1 MKINRSI
8 LGIIIAIASLASI
21 GIFIHKSEVGPI
33 ITGFYRC
40 LFAIP
45 LLLIAEQF
53 SKKNDSTIPAKV
65 SHKSLFVLNSIAG
78 IALAM
83 DICVWNLSFKYTTM
97 AEANLIV
104 NLAPFL
110 ILPLTIFY
118 FKEPVNKLVTYPI
131 IAAILGLFLLV
142 FSGKST
148 ANIHMMGDLLAFIAA
163 IFYAIFV
170 VVTKISA
177 DKGANMTRYMTIISL
192 YCALILLVSGIIA
205 QEKIL
210 PDSLNGWLLL
220 LGLAFISQI
229 LGQLMLARSIKK
241 VKLQISSILLLMQPV
256 FAAAYGF
263 IFFNEN
269 LTLLQIIGALI
280 ILISVYVF
288 KRVEAIPRKFKP

>member
-8 LGIIIAIASLASI
+8 IGIIIAIASLASI

-53 SKKNDSTIPAKV
+53 SKKNSVTSPNKG
-65 SHKSLFVLNSIAG
+65 SQKKLFILNAIAG
-78 IALAM
+78 ITLAM

-110 ILPLTIFY
+110 ILPITIFY
-118 FKEPVNKLVTYPI
+118 FKETVNKLIIYPL
-131 IAAILGLFLLV
+131 IAAAIGLFLLV
-142 FSGKST
+142 FAGKSA
-148 ANIHMMGDLLAFIAA
+148 ANIHILGDLLAFIAA

-177 DKGANMTRYMTIISL
+177 DKGTNMTRYMTIVSI
-192 YCALILLVSGIIA
+192 YCSVILLIAGIITH
-205 QEKIL
+205 EKII
-210 PDSLNGWLLL
+210 PETINGWLIL

-241 VKLQISSILLLMQPV
+241 VKLQISSVLLLMQPV
-256 FAAAYGF
+256 FAAIYGF
-263 IFFNEN
+263 LFFDEK
-269 LTLLQIIGALI
+269 LAVLQIVGALI
-280 ILISVYVF
+280 ILLAVYVF
-288 KRVEAIPRKFKP
+288 KRVESNTK

>member
-8 LGIIIAIASLASI
+8 IGIIIAIASLASI
-21 GIFIHKSEVGPI
+21 GVFIHKSEVGPI

-53 SKKNDSTIPAKV
+53 SKKS
-65 SHKSLFVLNSIAG
+65 SFVVPNKIDKKTLIILNAIAG
-78 IALAM
+78 VTLAM

-110 ILPLTIFY
+110 ILPITIFY
-118 FKEPVNKLVTYPI
+118 FKEKINKLIIYPL
-131 IAAILGLFLLV
+131 IAAAIGLFLLV
-142 FSGKST
+142 FAGKST
-148 ANIHMMGDLLAFIAA
+148 ANIHILGDLMAFIAA

-177 DKGANMTRYMTIISL
+177 DKGCNMTRYMTVVSI
-192 YCALILLVSGIIA
+192 YCAVILLIA
-205 QEKIL
+205 GVITQEKII
-210 PDSLNGWLLL
+210 PESLHGWLILF
-220 LGLAFISQI
+220 GLAFISQI

-241 VKLQISSILLLMQPV
+241 VKLQISSVLLLMQPV
-256 FAAAYGF
+256 FAATYGF
-263 IFFNEN
+263 AFFDEK
-269 LTLLQIIGALI
+269 LTLLQMIGALI
-280 ILISVYVF
+280 ILLSVYVF
-288 KRVEAIPRKFKP
+288 KRVESNTK